1 MTGNLK
7 SISFNRGVP
16 AEESLPSAELAKAI
30 SCILDEDSSSVLQ
43 YGNSKGYPPLREI
56 LTDNYCEGSPTE
68 VLVGNGSLQL
78 LDILTNLHLKKGDAV
93 IVEKPT
99 YDRAITIFDRAGAQV
114 VGVKLEKDG
123 VSLQGFEKA
132 IAEHHPKLFYT
143 IPDFQNPTGTI
154 TSREKRRE
162 VAKMAKDH
170 GVTVVEDSPYRRL
183 RYRGEEKPTI
193 RSFSPESVL
202 QISSFS
208 KLICPGIRVG
218 WLAGKPGIVGKI
230 ADYAED
236 TYITPTLLTQ
246 GLVYQLIKD
255 GWLKERVQELID
267 LYQPRLNATL
277 ESLENY
283 FPESDWVQTEGGF
296 FVGLW
301 LPNPDRTQAF
311 YSRAKEKG
319 LVLSSP
325 NGFFPDRRCEG
336 FVRLPFPALS
346 TSEIE
351 EGIER
356 LAEVWGEI

>member
-16 AEESLPSAELAKAI
+16 AEESLPSAELAQAI
-30 SCILDEDSSSVLQ
+30 SRILNGQNSSLLQ
-43 YGNSKGYPPLREI
+43 YGDSKGYPPLREV
-56 LTDNYCEGSPTE
+56 LTDNYYERSPTE

-78 LDILTNLHLKKGDAV
+78 LDILTNLYLKKGNAV

-123 VSLQGFEKA
+123 VSLEGFEKA
-132 IAEHHPKLFYT
+132 ITEHHPKLFYT
-143 IPDFQNPTGTI
+143 IPDFQNPTGTT
-154 TSREKRRE
+154 TSREKRKE
-162 VAKMAKDH
+162 VAIMAKDH

-183 RYRGEEKPTI
+183 RYRGEEKPTV

-218 WLAGKPGIVGKI
+218 WLAGEPGIVGKI

-236 TYITPTLLTQ
+236 TYITPTLITQ

-255 GWLKERVQELID
+255 GWLEERVHELID

-277 ESLENY
+277 ESLKRY
-283 FPESDWVQTEGGF
+283 FSESDWVQTEGGF

-301 LPNPDRTQAF
+301 LPDPNRTQAF
-311 YSRAKEKG
+311 YSRAKKKG

-325 NGFFPDRRCEG
+325 NGFFPDRRYEG